1 MSSEKGMFELLM
13 NFSFEELATPRMM
26 KLLYGVHLLLG
37 LVVAVGVVLNGFR
50 ASTADGLLM
59 LILAALGLGF
69 WVLYVRVVLEV
80 LVTVFRIA
88 ENTARLVGLAG
99 RQ

>member
-1 MSSEKGMFELLM
+1 MASEKGMVEVLM

-26 KLLYGVHLLLG
+26 KVLYGVHLLLG
-37 LVVAVGVVLNGFR
+37 LVVAVGVILNGFR
-50 ASTADGLLM
+50 VSTADGLLM
-59 LILAALGLGF
+59 LILAAVGLGF

-88 ENTARLVGLAG
+88 ENAARLVDLAG